1 MEIAVVNE
9 VWPEVLAAVRE
20 RCTTAQFQTWFSRLL
35 PSAPTDDDSNGD
47 SGAADRP
54 IEIRVPNRF
63 LLDGIV
69 RKNLA
74 PILEAAL
81 RDVTGRDC
89 GLTFLVDES
98 LSKKPDAVP
107 SEAEWVDLASEN
119 PAAEG
124 SGGCATVAEGP
135 PKGLESAVSG
145 ASDGSSGPTGSAGAT
160 PTATP
165 SAPASDSSAPARP
178 ASPFRSPT
186 RPARPPQGD
195 VLASSESDL
204 NPNYSFQ
211 NFIVGPSN
219 RVPHAAALAVVSSP
233 GTAYNPLF
241 LHGSVGLG
249 KTHLLQAICHAL
261 LQKKMIH
268 RFLYLSC
275 ETFVNHF
282 ISAIENGKLDD
293 FRYLYRH
300 VDMLLIDDVQ
310 FLSKKERTQEEFFHT
325 FNTLYNSQKQIVLTC
340 DSPPSELQ
348 SIQERLVSRFNWGLV
363 THLQLPDYE
372 TRVAIIKNKAALSEF
387 DLPED
392 VAHYTAER
400 IQSNIRDL
408 EGAITKI
415 VAYAR
420 LTRRK
425 ADLALAREAFQDLPD
440 RRSSGPD
447 IRDIIATVTTHFG
460 VSQADLESKRRLK
473 TISFPRQ
480 VCMYLTREL
489 TEMSLEEIGSHFGKR
504 DHTTVLYAIEKIR
517 NLLAK
522 DHDLGYLLEDLTQRI
537 VRRRP

>member
-1 MEIAVVNE
+1 MGVAVVNE

-20 RCTTAQFQTWFSRLL
+20 RCTTAQFQTWFSRLAPD
-35 PSAPTDDDSNGD
+35 PSETSSTDKVL
-47 SGAADRP
+47 
-54 IEIRVPNRF
+54 IRVPNRF

-74 PILEAAL
+74 PILESAIH
-81 RDVTGRDC
+81 DVLGHDGPVEFRVHESTSSAP
-89 GLTFLVDES
+89 DE
-98 LSKKPDAVP
+98 AP
-107 SEAEWVDLASEN
+107 SEAEWVDRDSDD
-119 PAAEG
+119 PAAER
-124 SGGCATVAEGP
+124 SSEDAS
-135 PKGLESAVSG
+135 KGLEKADSKPSEGSPASNGRAPIASG
-145 ASDGSSGPTGSAGAT
+145 SP
-160 PTATP
+160 P
-165 SAPASDSSAPARP
+165 SAHSAPSSPSRP
-178 ASPFRSPT
+178 ASGFRSGPS
-186 RPARPPQGD
+186 ASRPPQPD

-293 FRYLYRH
+293 FRYMYRH

-372 TRVAIIKNKAALSEF
+372 TRVAIIKNKAALSDF

-425 ADLALAREAFQDLPD
+425 ADLSLAREAFQDLPD

-447 IRDIIATVTTHFG
+447 IRDIIATVTEHFG

-473 TISFPRQ
+473 SISFPRQ

-489 TEMSLEEIGSHFGKR
+489 TEMSLEEIGNHFGKR
-504 DHTTVLYAIEKIR
+504 DHTTM
-517 NLLAK
+517 
-522 DHDLGYLLEDLTQRI
+522 HSH
-537 VRRRP
+537 RRRCGFVGSVYYYY